1 MGVATSNASPATQR
15 PRAHLLPRMSLGQ
28 VALGGFGALASLWLV
43 APIIVI
49 VPLSFT
55 DQPSFKFPPTGFSTQ
70 WYSNLFTNPQWR
82 DSLFHSLEIAGLVI
96 VLASVLGTACALG
109 LDRSQLRG
117 KALLR
122 ALILS
127 PMIVPIVIVAVGV
140 YAVFLPWHLVG
151 NELGFVLAHTCLA
164 LPFVVVAVST
174 SLSNF
179 DRRLENAAAS
189 LGASPLTTFLHVT
202 LPLIAPGIF
211 VGAVLA
217 FITSFDEV
225 VTALFLSTPTM
236 RTIPVQMFDSVQNID
251 PTIAAAS
258 TLVLAA
264 TTLAV
269 LLAVLV
275 NHDFREGSTR
285 APTADP
291 PPVAAAPTAP

>member
-1 MGVATSNASPATQR
+1 LRLG
-15 PRAHLLPRMSLGQ
+15 RALVCLF
-28 VALGGFGALASLWLV
+28 GGLASLWLI
-43 APIIVI
+43 APIIVV

-55 DQPSFKFPPTGFSTQ
+55 DQASFKFPPTGFSAR

-82 DSLFHSLEIAGLVI
+82 DSLFHSLEIAGAVV

-117 KALLR
+117 KTLLR

-127 PMIVPIVIVAVGV
+127 PMIVPVVIVAVGI

-151 NELGFVLAHTCLA
+151 NEAGFVLAHTCLA
-164 LPFVVVAVST
+164 LPFVVIAVST

-189 LGASPLTTFLHVT
+189 LGASQLTTFLRIT

-211 VGAVLA
+211 VGGVLA

-225 VTALFLSTPTM
+225 VTALFLSTPSM

-264 TTLAV
+264 TTFAV

-275 NHDFREGSTR
+275 NRDFREGSAR
-285 APTADP
+285 VPAADP
-291 PPVAAAPTAP
+291 PPSAAPQTTA